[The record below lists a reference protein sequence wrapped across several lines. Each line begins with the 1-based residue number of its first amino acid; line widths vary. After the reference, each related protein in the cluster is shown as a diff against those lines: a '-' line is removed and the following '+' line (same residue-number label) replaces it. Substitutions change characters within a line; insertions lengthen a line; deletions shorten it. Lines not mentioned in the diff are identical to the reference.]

1 MHFKLR
7 LIPTAVA
14 TLLVA
19 ACGGG
24 GGGSS
29 TVAANPSNG
38 TVVDGYLNLAKVVC
52 DANEN
57 GVYDTGEQV
66 TYTSANGDGKFTFNP
81 GCAHSILG
89 GVDGTGTNADTKLP
103 FVGLLR
109 APTGATVL
117 TPLTTLL
124 SSGMSAA
131 EVVKALD
138 LPAGTNLLT
147 VDPAATN
154 ADGSLM
160 NAELLKKSIAVQQL
174 LQKTTEVVNSLAK
187 MTGSEAN
194 QTVYTQVATA
204 LATTLKSGAALITGG
219 ATPVMDAAVVKS
231 MLSTAFT
238 NIASAASVDP
248 VIKTALSGAGGV
260 ATLPTVIN
268 TALTGQAQVI
278 LGASAET
285 ITATT
290 LDRQSNNII
299 ASTVTAAVAAKTL
312 SPSTS
317 PAALTTLATSTQ
329 TAAAAATVV
338 PTPTPPPVVVA
349 VPAPAAGSTT
359 LFTFDEAS
367 PLFTNMGAY
376 GGALP
381 SVVVPD
387 NSNAGNALK
396 IVKAAGPDSGG
407 GTYFG
412 LPAIRFTASRK
423 QITAAVFSTVA
434 NSVILMKAEVSGS
447 DSVEVAGTPTGAAN
461 TWSTVTWDFSAVD
474 PAKTYATM
482 AITPDKG
489 LTASGQTY
497 YLDNIALAPA
507 GATPPVVVGHV
518 PAPATGSTTL
528 FTFDEA
534 SPLFTN
540 MGAYGGA
547 LPSVFAPAFGDA
559 GNALQIVK
567 AAGPDSG
574 GGVYFGLPAIPFTA
588 SRKQITAAVY
598 SSVANSVI
606 LLKAEVNGSDSVE
619 VAGTPTGAANT
630 WSTVTW
636 DLSAVNPAK
645 TYATMAITPDKGL
658 TASGQTYTL
667 DNIALAPA
675 AATPPPPVVP
685 KSGVLATFDET
696 VSLPF
701 LGFNGAEGSSI
712 KAAPVGAGSGL
723 ALNVLR
729 TGGDPWAGAK
739 VTVGAMDV
747 SSTNT
752 TITAKVYSPL
762 AGIPI
767 VLKLE
772 GATNALTTSEIQA
785 TETVVMGWQTLSW
798 VIPTADIKSG
808 YSNVILLPHLNTT
821 ATVSPGESYFF
832 DDIRLGV
839 AVTPTPVTPTDY
851 LYIPGDS
858 IGFAA
863 DGVTANAV
871 NYTMAA
877 FQSSGINVKW
887 PMANSAAIKLK
898 LAVNG
903 TFNFA
908 VGQKLSAA
916 VQIEDTAVGSSA
928 QIRAYTDNVS
938 VSKSGDTITLS
949 VPSLPQALIYG
960 VSANGATKAVID
972 FASSVRGIS
981 NALSTATNAVSTVM
995 FGEVVNFGITGLSN
1009 QFTNMN
1015 GLRGKYK
1022 VTIVVNQLPLRKA
1035 DGTQYDPVTIN
1046 MPTTVSGNVEGGIV
1060 PITGYGLVGYINL
1073 TP

>member
-29 TVAANPSNG
+29 TVAANPSSG
-38 TVVDGYLNLAKVVC
+38 TVVDGYLNFAKVVC

-66 TYTSANGDGKFTFNP
+66 SYTSNNGDGKFTFNP

-89 GVDGTGTNADTKLP
+89 GVDGTGTNADTNLP

-109 APTGATVL
+109 APAGATVL

-154 ADGSLM
+154 SDGSLKD
-160 NAELLKKSIAVQQL
+160 AELLKKSIAVQQL
-174 LQKTTEVVNSLAK
+174 LQKTTEVVNKLAK
-187 MTGSEAN
+187 MTGSEAT
-194 QTVYTQVATA
+194 QSVYTQVATA
-204 LATTLKSGAALITGG
+204 LATTLKSGAVLIAGG

-238 NIASAASVDP
+238 NIGSAASIDP
-248 VIKTALSGAGGV
+248 VIKTALSGAGGAV
-260 ATLPTVIN
+260 TLPTVIN
-268 TALTGQAQVI
+268 AALTGQAQVI
-278 LGASAET
+278 LGASAAT

-299 ASTVTAAVAAKTL
+299 ASTVTAAVDAKTL

-317 PAALTTLATSTQ
+317 PAALSTLATTTN
-329 TAAAAATVV
+329 TAAAVATVV
-338 PTPTPPPVVVA
+338 PPPPVVVA

-396 IVKAAGPDSGG
+396 IVKTAGPDSGG

-412 LPAIRFTASRK
+412 LPAIPFTASRK
-423 QITAAVFSTVA
+423 QITAAVFSSVA
-434 NSVILMKAEVSGS
+434 NAVILLKAEVTSS
-447 DSVEVAGTPTGAAN
+447 DSVEVASTPTGAAN
-461 TWSTVTWDFSAVD
+461 TWSTVTWDLSAVD
-474 PAKTYATM
+474 PAKAYATM
-482 AITPDKG
+482 AITPSKG

-507 GATPPVVVGHV
+507 GV
-518 PAPATGSTTL
+518 
-528 FTFDEA
+528 
-534 SPLFTN
+534 
-540 MGAYGGA
+540 
-547 LPSVFAPAFGDA
+547 
-559 GNALQIVK
+559 
-567 AAGPDSG
+567 
-574 GGVYFGLPAIPFTA
+574 
-588 SRKQITAAVY
+588 
-598 SSVANSVI
+598 
-606 LLKAEVNGSDSVE
+606 
-619 VAGTPTGAANT
+619 
-630 WSTVTW
+630 
-636 DLSAVNPAK
+636 
-645 TYATMAITPDKGL
+645 
-658 TASGQTYTL
+658 
-667 DNIALAPA
+667 
-675 AATPPPPVVP
+675 TPPPPVLP
-685 KSGVLATFDET
+685 KAGVLATFDET

-701 LGFNGAEGSSI
+701 LGFNGADGSSI
-712 KAAPVGAGSGL
+712 KAAPAGGGSGL

-785 TETVVMGWQTLSW
+785 TETVVTGWQTLSW
-798 VIPTADIKSG
+798 VIPTAQIKSG

-821 ATVSPGESYFF
+821 ASVSPGESYFF

-839 AVTPTPVTPTDY
+839 AVTPPTPAPLTDY

-887 PMANSAAIKLK
+887 PMANGAAIKLN

-908 VGQKLSAA
+908 AGQKLSAA
-916 VQIEDTAVGSSA
+916 VQIEDTTVGSSG
-928 QIRAYTDNVS
+928 QIRAYTDNVA

-960 VSANGATKAVID
+960 VSADGATKAVID
-972 FASSVRGIS
+972 FASSVNGIS
-981 NALSTATNAVSTVM
+981 NALSTAANAVSTVM

-1009 QFTNMN
+1009 RFTNMN
-1015 GLRGKYK
+1015 ALRGKYK
-1022 VTIVVNQLPLRKA
+1022 VTVVVNQLPLRKA
-1035 DGTQYDPVTIN
+1035 NGSAYDAITIQV
-1046 MPTTVSGNVEGGIV
+1046 PTTVSGNTEGGLV
-1060 PITGYGLVGYINL
+1060 PVTGAGLVGYINL
-1073 TP
+1073 TN